1 MSATADVVDEAE
13 RLARVKLSCGIE
25 PGTPRIAALVSELDA
40 GVVLDY
46 LEEVA
51 DVDGRIVASRRR
63 SRSSR
68 RPVASLGERA
78 PKIGFRLVHELAAN
92 GYPVAVT
99 CRVLKVS
106 RSGYPEWRD
115 RPPSKQ
121 DLDDAYLAN
130 TIVDIYAMSR
140 ASTAPDGSTP
150 NYDWALVSGRAQ
162 TGSPGGFG

>member
-68 RPVASLGERA
+68 RPVASLASVFHDG
-78 PKIGFRLVHELAAN
+78 PPLAA
-92 GYPVAVT
+92 
-99 CRVLKVS
+99 
-106 RSGYPEWRD
+106 
-115 RPPSKQ
+115 
-121 DLDDAYLAN
+121 
-130 TIVDIYAMSR
+130 
-140 ASTAPDGSTP
+140 
-150 NYDWALVSGRAQ
+150 
-162 TGSPGGFG
+162 